1 MLMDTRLM
9 LTGRN
14 SLSTADS
21 FASDLPQESIKL
33 EYCWVCDETFTEFG
47 GRPSFFKHDHHLV
60 PRAYGGVD
68 GPTVS
73 LCDSHH
79 TTLHQMALRMY
90 SNKPHFDLLTRNPVY
105 DRKLLW
111 LASLVVNARHLTEN
125 DPNKPLVLHVVADK
139 NFKSKLKA
147 LKTVFPKS
155 SYTVLIRYAVEQ
167 LYRKHFQD

>member
-1 MLMDTRLM
+1 METLAALLDTV
-9 LTGRN
+9 
-14 SLSTADS
+14 
-21 FASDLPQESIKL
+21 ESIVL
-33 EYCWVCDETFTEFG
+33 PHCWVCLKEFG
-47 GRPSFFKHDHHLV
+47 ASSPGGSTLEERHHII
-60 PRAYGGVD
+60 PRAYGGSE
-68 GPTVS
+68 GPVVS
-73 LCDSHH
+73 LCCDHH

-167 LYRKHFQD
+167 LYRKHFQDRE